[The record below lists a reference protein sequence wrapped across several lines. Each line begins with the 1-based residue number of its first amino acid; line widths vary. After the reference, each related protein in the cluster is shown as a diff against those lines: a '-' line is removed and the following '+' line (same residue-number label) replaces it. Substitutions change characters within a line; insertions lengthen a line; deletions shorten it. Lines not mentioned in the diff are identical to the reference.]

1 MISEKTDLA
10 RNVVEGAE
18 RLLTEMEND
27 ELLKFV
33 ALDVHKALE
42 S

>member
-1 MISEKTDLA
+1 VHD
-10 RNVVEGAE
+10 VVEGGE
-18 RLLTEMEND
+18 RMLTEMNND

>member
-1 MISEKTDLA
+1 M
-10 RNVVEGAE
+10 VEGGE

-27 ELLKFV
+27 ELLEFV

-42 S
+42 T